1 MLVYTG
7 KRLVLALLVAFTI
20 SVLSFSL
27 LFLAGDPAAAI
38 AGETATDQE
47 IERIRTMFGF
57 DRPIWLQYLEWVG
70 RAIQGDFG
78 RSYYFGM
85 PVTELI
91 LSRIPVTLTLAG
103 SAMAFA
109 LILGIPMGVIAALY
123 PNSIIDRVALTIA
136 VCGQALPS
144 FWFALMLIVLF
155 GFMIPILPPS
165 GSESWQHFIMPT
177 VVLGY
182 YATPSLMRLTRTGM
196 LEVLSADY
204 IRTARAKG
212 LFPRTVLFKHALR
225 NAVIPV
231 VSVAAVEFGFMLG
244 GSIVI
249 ETVFALHGTG
259 YLAWESIRRADFP
272 TVQAL
277 ILVFSLFYVVLTFV
291 SDLLNAWLDP
301 RIRVA

>member
-57 DRPIWLQYLEWVG
+57 DRPIWQQYLEWVG